1 MPSGKVPARHDEL
14 LLRGVHLGADHA
26 LMPGVPGQ
34 GIEGV
39 HVRRVPPRAH
49 AQDGFQLAAVPG
61 LGFLA
66 APPFEELPGCVL
78 LFALGKNNVRRSRR
92 GAHGMLDRAVGLP
105 GAGHRGD
112 APPAVQL
119 GGGGHELHIR
129 GEVSDADGHGAGA
142 DAGEKVALCV
152 DFIIG
157 VHVRPG
163 LERLIGF
170 GGVQPAGFA
179 LAPVVIPA
187 HLQKQHG
194 EAPQRAGGVAGYG
207 GVHRQGEAH
216 VVFIQ
221 PGQHLLVQVAPGFGQ
236 LHAQLRQH
244 VAPVDHAGKVHG
256 LGQRVH
262 PAVILE
268 GHQAAGVKILC
279 HVLKPGKLAQIAH
292 GLAEGELV
300 GQVVLHGQR
309 HVRRGAAGDG
319 EHDGVD
325 RACGQ
330 LARGQHMQVDDDAG
344 LGGEFLIGQLFQDF
358 APLRAAGDPH
368 VQHGGFLV
376 LCAAVVHDQ
385 THAVVVLGK
394 GCQEVFARHR
404 HALEEIGG
412 GDVHRHVGGGQH
424 QVVHRHGAFFDGGNV
439 GAQVALRVV
448 QITEGFGNP
457 VHILGEEVKLVDDL
471 AEVVL
476 HGGGFVGDG
485 GQQIGAFLKP
495 PGQVAQLSAQLRH
508 GAVQIVFV
516 VIVRFGAGDFHNF
529 TLHPAQVGGV
539 LFGTAHD
546 FADGPQLHRGGQGV
560 RALFQVEA
568 IGGSVRVAEGVA
580 IPMAVVGEGIQ
591 LHFLEG
597 DLPVD
602 HDLTIGGHT
611 GVGGLQY
618 FQVNGV
624 QAAFRHVDVP
634 AHRCVAQPP
643 AVAAHDVQHPV
654 RAGLGFG
661 QGVGVGFAADDVF
674 AAPGA
679 VLGLQ
684 FDNGVGG
691 HIFVSR
697 RLPFRTLFRIGG
709 IPHGG
714 DEGDVSQH
722 HGLIHVFQHD
732 FMLARAEIEL
742 QGVHVNRL
750 LIDRAHGLPH
760 PLFDHVGP
768 HFVVDGVDA
777 HLAVRLHLF
786 FKHPVEAQVVRFLIG
801 RFTVDGE
808 FALHFDFVAAQAQVG
823 HLQLIQAGLLHGDF
837 PRGAAFV
844 IPGGQHKVRGF
855 TLAGVQAGISLKS
868 AFQHNIAGQSRVLGQ
883 QRDDGIPRRG
893 LVYLGLLGPFRLQIA
908 VLHGVLHRQGIQIR
922 PTAFRECT
930 ARSGQ
935 AEHQQHDPGKT
946 LHEKHPFLQCTL
958 LLTDLLSSRISHL
971 PNRPSGPGC

>member
-1 MPSGKVPARHDEL
+1 MTL
-14 LLRGVHLGADHA
+14 LSDHTTSYSYGPDYPLA
-26 LMPGVPGQ
+26 LTVQYAGPGLWGRQYPTHGTTNLNFALYPHEGDWEQAGVPQ
-34 GIEGV
+34 QSEAWNTPPTPSAFYHKV
-39 HVRRVPPRAH
+39 AFRDRSFLQADDRRLALS
-49 AQDGFQLAAVPG
+49 AAWCSDGAFHFRLYNA
-61 LGFLA
+61 
-66 APPFEELPGCVL
+66 
-78 LFALGKNNVRRSRR
+78 SREPVSS
-92 GAHGMLDRAVGLP
+92 H
-105 GAGHRGD
+105 
-112 APPAVQL
+112 
-119 GGGGHELHIR
+119 LHI
-129 GEVSDADGHGAGA
+129 GMPAT
-142 DAGEKVALCV
+142 
-152 DFIIG
+152 
-157 VHVRPG
+157 G
-163 LERLIGF
+163 LTEED
-170 GGVQPAGFA
+170 
-179 LAPVVIPA
+179 
-187 HLQKQHG
+187 LQG
-194 EAPQRAGGVAGYG
+194 
-207 GVHRQGEAH
+207 
-216 VVFIQ
+216 Q

-292 GLAEGELV
+292 GFAEGELV

-385 THAVVVLGK
+385 AHAVVVLGK
-394 GCQEVFARHR
+394 GCQEVFSRHR

-448 QITEGFGNP
+448 QIAEGFGNP
-457 VHILGEEVKLVDDL
+457 VHVLGEEVKLVDDL
-471 AEVVL
+471 PEVVL

-624 QAAFRHVDVP
+624 QAAFRHVNVP
-634 AHRCVAQPP
+634 AHRRVAQPP

-679 VLGLQ
+679 VLGL
-684 FDNGVGG
+684 
-691 HIFVSR
+691 
-697 RLPFRTLFRIGG
+697 
-709 IPHGG
+709 
-714 DEGDVSQH
+714 
-722 HGLIHVFQHD
+722 
-732 FMLARAEIEL
+732 
-742 QGVHVNRL
+742 
-750 LIDRAHGLPH
+750 
-760 PLFDHVGP
+760 
-768 HFVVDGVDA
+768 
-777 HLAVRLHLF
+777 
-786 FKHPVEAQVVRFLIG
+786 
-801 RFTVDGE
+801 
-808 FALHFDFVAAQAQVG
+808 
-823 HLQLIQAGLLHGDF
+823 
-837 PRGAAFV
+837 
-844 IPGGQHKVRGF
+844 
-855 TLAGVQAGISLKS
+855 
-868 AFQHNIAGQSRVLGQ
+868 
-883 QRDDGIPRRG
+883 
-893 LVYLGLLGPFRLQIA
+893 
-908 VLHGVLHRQGIQIR
+908 
-922 PTAFRECT
+922 
-930 ARSGQ
+930 
-935 AEHQQHDPGKT
+935 
-946 LHEKHPFLQCTL
+946 
-958 LLTDLLSSRISHL
+958 
-971 PNRPSGPGC
+971 